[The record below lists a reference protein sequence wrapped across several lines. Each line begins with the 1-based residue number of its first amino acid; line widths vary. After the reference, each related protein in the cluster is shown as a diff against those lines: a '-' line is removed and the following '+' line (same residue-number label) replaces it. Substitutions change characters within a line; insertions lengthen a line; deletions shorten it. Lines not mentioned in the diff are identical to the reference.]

1 MDTLSQHVTDTLRD
15 WVLHGKFSRARAWR
29 KSRWPKLGVS
39 RTPVRAALA
48 TLGNEGLLEH
58 LPKRG
63 YTVRAY
69 DIGEIVAAYEVR
81 AALEGL
87 ACRQA
92 AMRGLSNDAVATLR
106 NCLDEGDRI
115 LGKGVL
121 LPDDHMPYQQV
132 NITLHN
138 SILEAAGNP
147 WVRRF
152 ATQAQAIPYASDR
165 IVLWEDHGIILRSH
179 DDHHRIVNAIIG
191 RDGARAEDLMREHV
205 YYAGIILKNNYEKL
219 GPAGAKP
226 GMAQLGGRV

>member
-1 MDTLSQHVTDTLRD
+1 M
-15 WVLHGKFSRARAWR
+15 
-29 KSRWPKLGVS
+29 
-39 RTPVRAALA
+39 
-48 TLGNEGLLEH
+48 
-58 LPKRG
+58 
-63 YTVRAY
+63 RAY

-81 AALEGL
+81 AALEGAGL
-87 ACRQA
+87 SPA
-92 AMRGLSNDAVATLR
+92 AMRLSNDAVATLR

-115 LGKGVL
+115 RKGVL

-191 RDGARAEDLMREHV
+191 RRRARRGSDARACLLRRHHPEEQLREAGAGRSQAGHGAAGRTGSSAGLMRSVPLRRIPIRH
-205 YYAGIILKNNYEKL
+205 A
-219 GPAGAKP
+219 P
-226 GMAQLGGRV
+226 

>member
-1 MDTLSQHVTDTLRD
+1 M
-15 WVLHGKFSRARAWR
+15 
-29 KSRWPKLGVS
+29 
-39 RTPVRAALA
+39 
-48 TLGNEGLLEH
+48 
-58 LPKRG
+58 
-63 YTVRAY
+63 
-69 DIGEIVAAYEVR
+69 
-81 AALEGL
+81 
-87 ACRQA
+87 
-92 AMRGLSNDAVATLR
+92 
-106 NCLDEGDRI
+106 
-115 LGKGVL
+115 L

-152 ATQAQAIPYASDR
+152 ATQAQAIPASDR